1 MSPAR
6 RAITEDRAAF
16 IARSHACPD
25 CLEYSFKK
33 IIVKSAPASHRK
45 DLKVQWVV
53 QRVCGVCGLDQEMG
67 IAADGEIVY
76 GG

>member
-1 MSPAR
+1 
-6 RAITEDRAAF
+6 
-16 IARSHACPD
+16 
-25 CLEYSFKK
+25 
-33 IIVKSAPASHRK
+33 
-45 DLKVQWVV
+45 VQWVV